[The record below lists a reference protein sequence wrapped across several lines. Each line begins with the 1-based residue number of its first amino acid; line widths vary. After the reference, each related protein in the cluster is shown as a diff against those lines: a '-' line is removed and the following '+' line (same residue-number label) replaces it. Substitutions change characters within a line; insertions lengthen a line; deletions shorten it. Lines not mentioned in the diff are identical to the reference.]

1 MTVATPAGSLTGSLG
16 LPSVLFTCTANICRS
31 PMAEGLLRKHLARLS
46 PGAPSASSGLVSSAG
61 QRAGGSPIAPLA
73 SAALAS
79 YEVDMSGHESR
90 RLIPAYVQQAGLILT
105 MTTEHMC
112 HVVDMVPAAWNKTFL
127 LTEFCRRIAGVSPRA
142 ERESFARYLSRVNE
156 GRNPADVLA
165 AGTQDD
171 IADPYGGPLS
181 GFQKTA
187 ADLDRY
193 TTQVACAILGVAAP
207 LFVPEINAQPAPR
220 IRRGLFS
227 RRSK

>member
-1 MTVATPAGSLTGSLG
+1 MTVATPAVPLG

-31 PMAEGLLRKHLARLS
+31 PMAEGLLRKHFARLS
-46 PGAPSASSGLVSSAG
+46 PGSPAMVSSAG
-61 QRAGGSPIAPLA
+61 QRAGGSAVAPLA

-79 YEVDMSGHESR
+79 YGVDMSGHESR
-90 RLIPAYVQQAGLILT
+90 RLIPAYV
-105 MTTEHMC
+105 
-112 HVVDMVPAAWNKTFL
+112 VPAAWSKTFL
-127 LTEFCRRIAGVSPRA
+127 LTEFCRRIAGISPRG
-142 ERESFARYLSRVNE
+142 ERESFARYLARVNE

-207 LFVPEINAQPAPR
+207 LFVNEIQAQPAPR